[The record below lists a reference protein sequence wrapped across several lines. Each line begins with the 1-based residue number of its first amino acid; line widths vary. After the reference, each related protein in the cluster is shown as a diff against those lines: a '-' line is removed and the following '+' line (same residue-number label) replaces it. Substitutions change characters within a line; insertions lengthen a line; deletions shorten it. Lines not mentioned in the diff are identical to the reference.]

1 MKHMTL
7 PRFWK
12 QYELLPLTIQNL
24 ADKNFQ
30 LLKNDPRHSSL
41 HLKKIGPLWSVR
53 VGRQYRAL
61 GRDKPTVILWFWIGS
76 HAEYDR
82 LLRRW

>member
-12 QYELLPLTIQNL
+12 QYETLPPQIQNL

-30 LLKNDPRHSSL
+30 LLKSDPRHSSL
-41 HLKKIGPLWSVR
+41 HLKKIGLLWSVR
-53 VGRQYRAL
+53 IGRQYRAL
-61 GRDKPTVILWFWIGS
+61 GRDKPAGILWFWIGS
-76 HAEYDR
+76 HTEYNQ
-82 LLRRW
+82 LLKRK